1 MQRKKIEK
9 ILEVTCQQDVSIN
22 DLIDRAIAQDE
33 DIVTIA
39 EKQNMMIENYNE
51 MAKQVNVCKKLLQE
65 VIDAIPQSK
74 DKPKD
79 IIVP

>member
-1 MQRKKIEK
+1 MPRKKIEK
-9 ILEVTCQQDVSIN
+9 ILEVNCQQDDSIN
-22 DLIDRAIAQDE
+22 DLIDRVIAQDE